1 MHAESE
7 LQLQLECAQTEVEFL
22 RRRLR
27 QSEERLEGER
37 EARQLLDTKVLIS
50 IITLIMTLKRHL
62 IVLIKVSCT
71 KHSILVFI
79 NGLD

>member
-27 QSEERLEGER
+27 QTEERLESEK
-37 EARQLLDTKVLIS
+37 EARQLLDNKVLIL

-62 IVLIKVSCT
+62 RVFVKVSFSFH
-71 KHSILVFI
+71 KWP
-79 NGLD
+79 